1 MLAARKLKILFE
13 VNGLLKPNGGAF
25 RVNSELSNPL
35 KTDAVT
41 ASKTL
46 LGLKKTLDMTILALR
61 NSSQLPFALVM

>member
-1 MLAARKLKILFE
+1 MWLATRSSPQGAKC
-13 VNGLLKPNGGAF
+13 GGAF
-25 RVNSELSNPL
+25 RVNSELNNPL

-61 NSSQLPFALVM
+61 NSTSLPFVLIM